1 MGTDDEVIDAW
12 DEAEGPEAE
21 AEAEPAEVNY
31 GHPADQEAEDHRR
44 QLL

>member
-21 AEAEPAEVNY
+21 PEPAEVNY
-31 GHPADQEAEDHRR
+31 GHPADQEAEDHRG
-44 QLL
+44 Q